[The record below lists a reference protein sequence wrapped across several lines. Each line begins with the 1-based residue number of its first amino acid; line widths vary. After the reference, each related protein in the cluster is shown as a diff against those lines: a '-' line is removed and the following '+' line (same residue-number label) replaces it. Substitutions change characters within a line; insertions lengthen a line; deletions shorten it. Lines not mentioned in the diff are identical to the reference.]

1 MKGVMRT
8 LLLAALTSSLALAGC
23 ARSAMPPLT
32 GPASAAASA
41 GAQGP
46 AEAGPLQFQVKRY
59 PDNAPYDLA
68 ADRGSVV
75 LLDVWA
81 TWCEPCRDALP
92 VYEQLA
98 REYGNRGL
106 KVYALNVDEDPR
118 AIPAFLNETK
128 VDLPILVDEN
138 AKVAE
143 QALKVRM
150 MPTTFLVDRRG
161 VVRFVHEG
169 FAEEFLQK
177 YQNEV
182 EQLLAEPAP

>member
-1 MKGVMRT
+1 MKGAMRK
-8 LLLAALTSSLALAGC
+8 LLLAALTSLALAGC
-23 ARSAMPPLT
+23 ARSAMPPLSGPT
-32 GPASAAASA
+32 APASASQGMAS
-41 GAQGP
+41 QG
-46 AEAGPLQFQVKRY
+46 EAGPLQFQVKRY
-59 PDNAPYDLA
+59 PDNAPYDVA

-98 REYGNRGL
+98 REYGARGL

-150 MPTTFLVDRRG
+150 MPTTFLVDRKG

-169 FAEEFLQK
+169 FAEEFLQR
-177 YQNEV
+177 YQNEI
-182 EQLLAEPAP
+182 EQLLAEPAN